1 MEILF
6 DNRQKKLPYPEDLEE
21 LLQSAVELC
30 LEEEQITKEIEVS
43 ISFVDNDE
51 IQKLNRD
58 YRGMDRITD
67 VLSFPQY
74 ENIKEIENP
83 ICLGD
88 IVISLEKAFEQSR
101 EYGHSFKREVA
112 FLTVHSMFHLM
123 GYDHD
128 TPENTSMMREKEE
141 KVLQQLG
148 VKRE

>member
-1 MEILF
+1 MIIG
-6 DNRQKKLPYPEDLEE
+6 KKLPYPEDLEE

-30 LEEEQITKEIEVS
+30 LQEEQITKDIEVS

-58 YRGMDRITD
+58 YRGIDRITD